1 MALQVFTASL
11 LKEGLV
17 VYLCLEGD
25 SAYWSTDLTK
35 AATTDTASLDKLQ
48 VEADRAE
55 RENIVIAPYAIDVDV
70 SGASVTPSTKREQIR
85 ANGPTFRLP
94 QAAASAEIAEGLHAA

>member
-25 SAYWSTDLTK
+25 NAYWSTELTK
-35 AATTDTASLDKLQ
+35 ATTTDTASLDRLQ
-48 VEADRAE
+48 AEADRAE
-55 RENIVIAPYAIDVDV
+55 QENIIIAPYAIDVDI
-70 SGASVTPSTKREQIR
+70 SSTGVTPSTKREQIR
-85 ANGPTFRLP
+85 ATGPTFRLP
-94 QAAASAEIAEGLHAA
+94 QAAASAGATAGLHAA